1 MSAADLAWTLNA
13 DLEAKFR
20 ARLAALRQQDVVR
33 RIWAADP
40 FVWTGADED
49 RWLGWLNLPVEER
62 AQLDRIM
69 PFAEG
74 LSREQMSDI
83 VLLGMGGSSLA
94 PEVIHTIL
102 GQHEGRPAL
111 HVLDSTDPAQILG
124 LERRI
129 DYRRSIFVVASKSGS
144 TLEVNILKQYFHS
157 QAVKRLGEVEAGR
170 HFVLTTDPGS
180 KLRRVAEEEH
190 FREVFDG
197 VPTVGGRYSAL
208 SNFGIVP
215 AAAIGADV
223 PLLLNRAEAMARR
236 SAQDDDQNSALQLGV
251 LLGVLALEGRDK
263 PTLVAPPALAGF
275 GAWLEQ
281 LIAESLGKQGK
292 GVIPISGETP
302 GPPDV
307 YGNDRVFIHLRSAS
321 APDAAADAQV
331 ERLERAGHPIVR
343 IVWPDRYQLGGEF
356 YRWEFATA
364 VMGAVIGVNPFDQPD
379 VEESKIV
386 TRRLAAEFEKTGK
399 LPADTP
405 MLQQQGLTIFA
416 DARQQKVLGSQT
428 SVGSCLKAF
437 LAQLGPGDYFAQLAF
452 IEMNDDNDRALQS
465 IRGLVR

>member
-129 DYRRSIFVVASKSGS
+129 DYRRSIFLVASKSGS

-157 QAVKRLGEVEAGR
+157 QAVKRLGEAEAGR

-180 KLRRVAEEEH
+180 KLRRVAEEEY

-197 VPTVGGRYSAL
+197 VPTVV
-208 SNFGIVP
+208 IDHHQP
-215 AAAIGADV
+215 GA
-223 PLLLNRAEAMARR
+223 
-236 SAQDDDQNSALQLGV
+236 S
-251 LLGVLALEGRDK
+251 LA
-263 PTLVAPPALAGF
+263 
-275 GAWLEQ
+275 
-281 LIAESLGKQGK
+281 
-292 GVIPISGETP
+292 
-302 GPPDV
+302 
-307 YGNDRVFIHLRSAS
+307 
-321 APDAAADAQV
+321 
-331 ERLERAGHPIVR
+331 
-343 IVWPDRYQLGGEF
+343 
-356 YRWEFATA
+356 
-364 VMGAVIGVNPFDQPD
+364 
-379 VEESKIV
+379 
-386 TRRLAAEFEKTGK
+386 
-399 LPADTP
+399 
-405 MLQQQGLTIFA
+405 
-416 DARQQKVLGSQT
+416 
-428 SVGSCLKAF
+428 SV
-437 LAQLGPGDYFAQLAF
+437 
-452 IEMNDDNDRALQS
+452 
-465 IRGLVR
+465 